1 MTSDLVKFKTREEI
15 MAEIK
20 SDFETYCV
28 FLEMKPEAREQF
40 LEFCMGIRG
49 VKMAYDPF
57 FKHIFDAEVYP
68 ERLSDLLTQIIGETV
83 KVKAVLPKEHRRIS
97 EKGSLL
103 ILDIIVELES
113 GEMADVEIQKVGYH
127 FPGQRAA
134 CYSSDMVM
142 RQYERVRSRK
152 GKEFSYKDLKKVY
165 TIVIMERSSKEFKKE
180 YGHYIHRGRW
190 KFDTGLKVELLQEF
204 IFVSLDIFMHIKD
217 NENIEALDELDAW
230 LYFLGSDKPG
240 DIQKVISSHPKFE
253 QMYEEI
259 NYFRYHPEE
268 AVRMFSEALRILDEN
283 TVKYMIEELEQE
295 IEEKEQSLEEL
306 EQELKDREQS
316 LEEKDK
322 KLEEK
327 DKKLEEKDKKLEE
340 KDKEIERLKKLLAEK

>member
-1 MTSDLVKFKTREEI
+1 MTNVLGDIKTREQVLK
-15 MAEIK
+15 EIK
-20 SDFETYCV
+20 ANFETYCMY
-28 FLEMKPEAREQF
+28 LEMKPDFREQF
-40 LEFCMGIRG
+40 LEFCMGVRG

-57 FKHIFDAEVYP
+57 FKHIFDAEIHP
-68 ERLSDLLTQIIGETV
+68 ERLSDLLTQIIGENV

-113 GEMADVEIQKVGYH
+113 GELADVEIQKVGYH

-142 RQYERVRSRK
+142 RQYERVRNRK
-152 GKEFSYKDLKKVY
+152 GKDFSYKDLKKVY
-165 TIVIMERSSKEFKKE
+165 TIVIMEKSSRELRHLPDK
-180 YGHYIHRGRW
+180 YIHRGKW
-190 KFDTGLKVELLQEF
+190 KFDTGLEIELLQEF
-204 IFVSLDIFMHIKD
+204 IFVSLDNFLGMKH
-217 NENIEALDELDAW
+217 NENIEVLDELDAW
-230 LYFLGSDKPG
+230 LYFLGSDRPE
-240 DIQKVISSHPKFE
+240 DIQKVILSHPKFE

-259 NYFRYHPEE
+259 KYFRYHPEE
-268 AVRMFSEALRILDEN
+268 AIHMFSEALRILDEN

-295 IEEKEQSLEEL
+295 LDKKEEE
-306 EQELKDREQS
+306 

-327 DKKLEEKDKKLEE
+327 DRKLEEKDKKLEE
-340 KDKEIERLKKLLAEK
+340 KEKKLEEKEKKLEEKDKEIEKLKKMLGKK

>member
-1 MTSDLVKFKTREEI
+1 MKNVLGNFKTREEI
-15 MAEIK
+15 LAEIK

-28 FLEMKPEAREQF
+28 FLEMKPEFREQF
-40 LEFCMGIRG
+40 LEFCMGMRG
-49 VKMAYDPF
+49 VKMSYDPF
-57 FKHIFDAEVYP
+57 FKHIFDAEVHP
-68 ERLSDLLTQIIGETV
+68 ERLSDLLSQIIGENV

-113 GEMADVEIQKVGYH
+113 GELADVEIQKVGYH

-152 GKEFSYKDLKKVY
+152 GKDFSYKDLKKVY
-165 TIVIMERSSKEFKKE
+165 TIVIMERSSKELKKLPDV
-180 YGHYIHRGRW
+180 YIHRGKW
-190 KFDTGLKVELLQEF
+190 CFDTGLKVELLQEF
-204 IFVSLDIFMHIKD
+204 IFVSLDIFLKIKD

-230 LYFLGSDKPG
+230 LYFLGSDKPR

-268 AVRMFSEALRILDEN
+268 AVRMFSEALKILDEN

-295 IEEKEQSLEEL
+295 IE
-306 EQELKDREQS
+306 DRE
-316 LEEKDK
+316 L

-327 DKKLEEKDKKLEE
+327 DKKLEEADKKLEEADKKLEE
-340 KDKEIERLKKLLAEK
+340 KDKEIERLRAMLAEK

>member
-1 MTSDLVKFKTREEI
+1 MTKIFGDFKSREEVLSV
-15 MAEIK
+15 IK
-20 SDFETYCV
+20 ADFETYCT
-28 FLEMKPEAREQF
+28 FLEMKPEFREQF
-40 LEFCMGIRG
+40 LEFCTGIRG
-49 VKMAYDPF
+49 VKMSYDPF
-57 FKHIFDAEVYP
+57 FKHIFDAEIHP
-68 ERLSDLLTQIIGETV
+68 ERLSGFLSQIIGEPV

-103 ILDIIVELES
+103 IMDIIVELES
-113 GEMADVEIQKVGYH
+113 GEMADVEIQKMGYY

-152 GKEFSYKDLKKVY
+152 GKDFSYKDLKKVY
-165 TIVIMERSSKEFKKE
+165 TIIIMEKSSKEFKKLPE
-180 YGHYIHRGRW
+180 EYIHRGKW
-190 KFDTGLKVELLQEF
+190 TFDTGLNLDLLQEF
-204 IFVSLDIFMHIKD
+204 IFVSLDIFMEIKD

-230 LYFLGSDKPG
+230 LYFLGSDKPR
-240 DIQKVISSHPKFE
+240 DIQKVISSHPKFK

-268 AVRMFSEALRILDEN
+268 AIRMFSEALRILDEN

-295 IEEKEQSLEEL
+295 
-306 EQELKDREQS
+306 
-316 LEEKDK
+316 LEEKDL

-327 DKKLEEKDKKLEE
+327 SQELEEKSQELEEKSQKLEEKNLELEEKDKKLEE
-340 KDKEIERLKKLLAEK
+340 KDKEIERLKAVLAGK

>member
-1 MTSDLVKFKTREEI
+1 MVKVLEDFRTREEI
-15 MAEIK
+15 LSEIK
-20 SDFETYCV
+20 SDFETYCI
-28 FLEMKPEAREQF
+28 FLEMKPEFREQF

-49 VKMAYDPF
+49 VKMSYDPF
-57 FKHIFDAEVYP
+57 FKHIFDAEIHP
-68 ERLSDLLTQIIGETV
+68 ERLSDLLSQIIGETV
-83 KVKAVLPKEHRRIS
+83 TVKAVLPKEHRRIS

-113 GEMADVEIQKVGYH
+113 GEMADVEIQKMGYY

-142 RQYERVRSRK
+142 RQYERVKSRR
-152 GKEFSYKDLKKVY
+152 GKDFSYRDLKKVY
-165 TIVIMERSSKEFKKE
+165 TIVIMEKSSKEFKKLPE
-180 YGHYIHRGRW
+180 AFIHRGKW
-190 KFDTGLKVELLQEF
+190 TFDTGLKVELLQEF
-204 IFVSLDIFMHIKD
+204 IFVSLDNFMQMKD
-217 NENIEALDELDAW
+217 NESIEALDELDAW
-230 LYFLGSDKPG
+230 LYFLGSDKPR
-240 DIQKVISSHPKFE
+240 DIQKIISSHPKFE

-295 IEEKEQSLEEL
+295 IEERNLKIEERNKE
-306 EQELKDREQS
+306 
-316 LEEKDK
+316 
-322 KLEEK
+322 LEEK

-340 KDKEIERLKKLLAEK
+340 KDKEIEKLKKQLGLM